1 MSLTPTAERRH
12 AALALRWLLEG
23 KAGDPGFALDWG
35 LLQSLAQSNAVL
47 VQLDALL
54 ARTEMRRPATFVAA
68 ADAARAR
75 GTATLDVLVKVRDV
89 CVHHGAGFVFPSIAD
104 HFPDTGNDLDLL
116 VLDRSA
122 AIDALLLAAT
132 PGTPVAAVLWD
143 RLTGARAY
151 DLAGS
156 DLVLDVHHGRL
167 GIIGEHTQY
176 PARVVRRQ
184 RAIQVAGEHVP
195 VPALEDRLILQGM
208 NRVYGRRKFRLGD
221 VIATVR
227 LVREPALDW
236 ADVVTTARGLGTL
249 SGLSCYLA
257 YVDRLYREIY
267 GANLIPAAARGGLT
281 LEGWGDPVFESRGYR
296 FPTLR
301 VGRRLFW
308 SELGSVLGARDW
320 SAVSRLCLLP
330 PLVAAGGLR
339 KLVRRWFPAPRPQT
353 A

>member
-12 AALALRWLLEG
+12 AALVLRWLLEG

-47 VQLDALL
+47 VQLDDLL

-68 ADAARAR
+68 ADAARVRA
-75 GTATLDVLVKVRDV
+75 AAMLDALVKVRDV
-89 CVHHGAGFVFPSIAD
+89 CVHHGAAFVFPSIAD
-104 HFPDTGNDLDLL
+104 HFPDAGSDLDLL
-116 VLDRSA
+116 VLDRST

-132 PGTPVAAVLWD
+132 PGTPVATVLWD
-143 RLTGARAY
+143 RLAGATAY

-176 PARVVRRQ
+176 PGRVVRRQ
-184 RAIQVAGEHVP
+184 RMLELGGAQVP
-195 VPALEDRLILQGM
+195 VPAPEDRLILQGM

-221 VIATVR
+221 VVATVR
-227 LVREPALDW
+227 LVRAPALDW
-236 ADVVTTARGLGTL
+236 PDVVTTARAQGTL

-257 YVDRLYREIY
+257 YVDRLYRESY
-267 GANLIPAAARGGLT
+267 GVDLIPAAVRRDLT
-281 LEGWGDPVFESRGYR
+281 LEGWGEPVFESRGYR
-296 FPTLR
+296 FPALR

-320 SAVSRLCLLP
+320 PAVSRLCLLP

-339 KLVRRWFPAPRPQT
+339 KLARRWFPAPRPQI